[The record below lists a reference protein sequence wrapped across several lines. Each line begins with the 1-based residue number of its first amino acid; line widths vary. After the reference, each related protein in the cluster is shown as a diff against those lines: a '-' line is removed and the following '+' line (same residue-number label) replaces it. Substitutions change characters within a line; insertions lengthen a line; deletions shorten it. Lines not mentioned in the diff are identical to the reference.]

1 MGFLDRIKDALRGSG
16 AGADGSDDADR
27 SSDVDSGSEDFPR
40 TTSDGR
46 YRTTSD
52 GRYRTTSDGRYRTTS
67 DGRYR
72 STSDGRYRTTTVFP
86 GETLADVAQRCGVD
100 EDALIEV
107 NGIERPD
114 LVYAGQVF
122 KLPDA

>member
-40 TTSDGR
+40 TTSAGR

-52 GRYRTTSDGRYRTTS
+52 GRYRTTSDGRYRTT
-67 DGRYR
+67 
-72 STSDGRYRTTTVFP
+72 TVLP

-100 EDALIEV
+100 EDAMIEV
-107 NGIERPD
+107 NGIERPE